1 MTDLISALSPETSA
15 SSGTIEV
22 SWAEVPQLRGRTFVG
37 DWFAVDRDRLPAFE
51 HAIYLDENSDAFAE
65 DPYPDGLVEGFHLLS
80 LLERLMRGTFG
91 PVPGAVEGWNYG
103 MDRVRF
109 VSPVLVGERM
119 RLHVTV
125 ADTESKGEGYVLLLQ
140 CVVEVENRE
149 RPGFTADWRVLW
161 RPVGDTDG
169 PENQENEAGKADSD
183 G

>member
-1 MTDLISALSPETSA
+1 MTDLTSTFSPEKSV

-22 SWAEVPQLRGRTFVG
+22 AWAEVPQLRGRTFVG

-51 HAIYLDENSDAFAE
+51 HAVYLDEDGDTFAE

-109 VSPVLVGERM
+109 VSPVLAGERM
-119 RLHVTV
+119 RLRVTV
-125 ADTESKGEGYVLLLQ
+125 VGTEPKGEGYVLLLQ
-140 CVVEVENRE
+140 CVVEVEGRE

-161 RPVGDTDG
+161 LPVSDTDG
-169 PENQENEAGKADSD
+169 QRDAENED
-183 G
+183 GGTGR